1 MDPPAWL
8 AFLDELA
15 GRADRIALD
24 LFRSSTLKVDAKPDS
39 SPVSEADKRIEE
51 MVRSESAAR
60 YPGLGVFGEEEGED
74 RGDSDARL
82 IVDPIDATRNF
93 VRGIPI
99 FATLLAI
106 EVNRQIVAGVV
117 SAPALGSRWRASL
130 GGGAFLDDERIR
142 VSAVERLRDAQLFH
156 GDLVG
161 SAEPPPRGRLRR
173 FVDRVERG
181 RGFGDFFQHVLV
193 AQGCGEAAVDPV
205 VSPWDAAP
213 LLLIVEEA
221 GGRAT
226 SLEGDRTIYAGS
238 LVTSNGHVHDD
249 VLALLAPPTTTD

>member
-1 MDPPAWL
+1 MTPRDWL
-8 AFLDELA
+8 AFLEELA

-24 LFRSSTLKVDAKPDS
+24 FFRSSTLEVDAKADS
-39 SPVSEADKRIEE
+39 SPVSEADKRIEA

-60 YPGLGVFGEEEGED
+60 HPGLGVFGEEEGEEV
-74 RGDSDARL
+74 GDSGARL

-93 VRGIPI
+93 IRGIPI

-106 EVNRQIVAGVV
+106 ESDGEIVAGVV

-130 GGGAFLDDERIR
+130 GNGAFLGKDRIH
-142 VSAVERLRDAQLFH
+142 VSTVERLRDAQLFH
-156 GDLVG
+156 GDVVG
-161 SAEPPPRGRLRR
+161 SSEALPPERLSR
-173 FVDRVERG
+173 FVGRVERG

-193 AQGCGEAAVDPV
+193 AQGCGEVAVDPV

-213 LLLIVEEA
+213 IPLILEEA

-238 LVTSNGHVHDD
+238 LVTSNGILHEETLRRLDSNS
-249 VLALLAPPTTTD
+249 